1 MHKSIFIAVVAIF
14 LIASPYMMFGT
25 LNSNMFS
32 NAMAIKEG
40 GSESN
45 IIIKSDVSKEQV
57 KSSDEAADEAAD
69 EGSDESSDEG
79 SDESSDE
86 GSDESSVEAADES
99 SDEGSDESSDE
110 GSDESSDEG

>member
-40 GSESN
+40 GSESS
-45 IIIKSDVSKEQV
+45 IIVNSDASEEQV
-57 KSSDEAADEAAD
+57 KSSDISSE
-69 EGSDESSDEG
+69 ESSD
-79 SDESSDE
+79 DEK
-86 GSDESSVEAADES
+86 DESSVNDEKDDSSSDDEKDDSSSDDEKDES
-99 SDEGSDESSDE
+99 SVKSSAKSSD
-110 GSDESSDEG
+110 D